1 MPVEC
6 YYFINLKI
14 ELMDMAK
21 QKAAE
26 PAVLWAF
33 LVSKLAVYEQL
44 LLHPDQLISEFRN
57 AEE

>member
-1 MPVEC
+1 
-6 YYFINLKI
+6 
-14 ELMDMAK
+14 MDMAK